1 MSQAI
6 ARPTLKVVLHP
17 GHCATAFARTQ
28 AIAKK
33 VSGHLP
39 QHHLKWKPDSRF
51 PHSCHLPSGKR
62 LLAGSSFKRNSKAS
76 FGSILAFLF
85 STRFSSFGR
94 TRKPIA
100 GATSRTSRFQ
110 VLVYTLVVLWRGQVK
125 TSGGSP
131 KIFDQCKDP
140 GRTSRSPSNWP
151 RQRLRSFK
159 LQLRLDPVRGNPVGC
174 WSNIKKGWSI
184 CPRYGLPSLRHQ
196 PAQPPVW
203 SSCFWSPRGT
213 NET

>member
-1 MSQAI
+1 MTFVVGAVKDPVPALVTLFIRFFFLNFECPTIKWFKGLELVVLCFVSQAI

-28 AIAKK
+28 AIANK

-51 PHSCHLPSGKR
+51 PFSCHLPSGKR

-85 STRFSSFGR
+85 STRFSSFRR

-100 GATSRTSRFQ
+100 GATSRTSRFKSWC
-110 VLVYTLVVLWRGQVK
+110 T
-125 TSGGSP
+125 
-131 KIFDQCKDP
+131 
-140 GRTSRSPSNWP
+140 
-151 RQRLRSFK
+151 
-159 LQLRLDPVRGNPVGC
+159 
-174 WSNIKKGWSI
+174 
-184 CPRYGLPSLRHQ
+184 PSL
-196 PAQPPVW
+196 
-203 SSCFWSPRGT
+203 CFGEAR
-213 NET
+213 